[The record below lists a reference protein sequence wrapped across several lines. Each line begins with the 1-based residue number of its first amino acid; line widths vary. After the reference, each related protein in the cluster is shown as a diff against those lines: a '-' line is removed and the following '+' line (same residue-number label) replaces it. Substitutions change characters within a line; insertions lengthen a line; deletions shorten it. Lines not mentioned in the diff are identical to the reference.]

1 MARSPSLQ
9 EASSHLGRTGS
20 LNSVDSLATNS
31 SGRPSPSSLAGARGG
46 GAASSGEGSGS
57 SSPALGGQF
66 YYRSSSRV
74 SHVSHIVSPSG
85 EARRASTAHAS
96 IMRPVGAYTTARSP
110 PPLAGTGKAQAS
122 KDQHSP
128 HLKYGNPSGKPA
140 DFLRRYSSAQQ
151 RNDKL

>member
-31 SGRPSPSSLAGARGG
+31 SGRPSL

-85 EARRASTAHAS
+85 EARRASTAQAS